1 MNGGRVILN
10 SLFPDKLWNYKNFNM
25 VTELDIAGEFIYD
38 GVHMLNQIEVINQDS
53 MLFSFLYHVSI
64 GIERLQKIVLVLWEK
79 VELDTHEEF
88 EKSLITHSHIALNER
103 ICRNAN
109 LKMNIRENDFL
120 QMLSIFYKS
129 ARYNRFNLESQY
141 SREQKMLAKFIE
153 KYISLDKLQYHFIT
167 NKILISNDVKE
178 LLGRVIGGL
187 SKKYYQLVYEG
198 CAKNQT
204 YTYELRSGSKAE
216 KIFLSNYPKNSLQRQ
231 KIDER
236 VALKELLVYFRNFK
250 DSNSFTRFLDGIEP
264 LELDIG
270 LVNEYIQEICK
281 GIVPQSLIDEVE
293 YLYEENEYSVERLKM
308 VDAIGNTDIIFDMQ
322 DIHQC
327 FLLMDDLVNGS
338 HNCKKFAEVFPEKL
352 EMVED
357 GCIDEVLEGIAEICK
372 KFLEGKIESASF
384 IIEIKSYYTK
394 FVKFY
399 NYEQDDADI

>member
-1 MNGGRVILN
+1 MNGGRNNLN
-10 SLFPDKLWNYKNFNM
+10 FLFPDKLWNYKNFNM

-53 MLFSFLYHVSI
+53 MLFSFLYHVSV
-64 GIERLQKIVLVLWEK
+64 GMERLQKIVLVLWEK

-88 EKSLITHSHIALNER
+88 EKSLITHSHIALSER
-103 ICRNAN
+103 ICRNTN
-109 LKMNIRENDFL
+109 LIMNDRENEFL
-120 QMLSIFYKS
+120 QMLTIFYKS

-141 SREQKMLAKFIE
+141 SREQEMLAKYIE

-167 NKILISNDVKE
+167 NKILISDDVKE
-178 LLGRVIGGL
+178 FIGRVIGGL

-216 KIFLSNYPKNSLQRQ
+216 KIFLSNYPHNSLQRQ
-231 KIDER
+231 KMDER
-236 VALKELLVYFRNFK
+236 VVLKELLVYIRNSK
-250 DSNSFTRFLDGIEP
+250 DNNSFTRFLDGIEP

-270 LVNEYIQEICK
+270 LLNEYICEICK
-281 GIVPQSLIDEVE
+281 GIVPQFLIDEVE
-293 YLYEENEYSVERLKM
+293 YLYGKNGYSVERLEM

-322 DIHQC
+322 DVHQC
-327 FLLMDDLVNGS
+327 FLLMDDLINGS
-338 HNCKKFAEVFPEKL
+338 HNCKKFAEAFPEKL

-357 GCIDEVLEGIAEICK
+357 EWIDEVLDGIGEICK
-372 KFLEGKIESASF
+372 RFLEDKIESAF
-384 IIEIKSYYTK
+384 FMNEIKSYYIK

-399 NYEQDDADI
+399 NYEKMM

>member
-53 MLFSFLYHVSI
+53 MLFSFLYHVSV

-236 VALKELLVYFRNFK
+236 VALKELLVYFRNSK
-250 DSNSFTRFLDGIEP
+250 DSNTFTRFLDGIEP

-293 YLYEENEYSVERLKM
+293 YLYEENEYSVERLEM

-357 GCIDEVLEGIAEICK
+357 ECIDEVLEGIAEICK
-372 KFLEGKIESASF
+372 KFLEGKIESALKELF
-384 IIEIKSYYTK
+384 
-394 FVKFY
+394 
-399 NYEQDDADI
+399 

>member
-1 MNGGRVILN
+1 M
-10 SLFPDKLWNYKNFNM
+10 
-25 VTELDIAGEFIYD
+25 
-38 GVHMLNQIEVINQDS
+38 
-53 MLFSFLYHVSI
+53 
-64 GIERLQKIVLVLWEK
+64 
-79 VELDTHEEF
+79 
-88 EKSLITHSHIALNER
+88 
-103 ICRNAN
+103 
-109 LKMNIRENDFL
+109 
-120 QMLSIFYKS
+120 
-129 ARYNRFNLESQY
+129 
-141 SREQKMLAKFIE
+141 
-153 KYISLDKLQYHFIT
+153 
-167 NKILISNDVKE
+167 
-178 LLGRVIGGL
+178 IGGL

-236 VALKELLVYFRNFK
+236 VALKELLVYFRNSK

-281 GIVPQSLIDEVE
+281 GIVPQSFIDEVE

-357 GCIDEVLEGIAEICK
+357 ECIDEVLEGIAEICK